1 VTTAYYARLY
11 EQRGVVARI
20 DRALTF
26 FDLSTAES
34 VVVEPDMMNFCT
46 VYGPVPTHD
55 TPAVLAAMRGQ
66 HDHLSCQMGC

>member
-11 EQRGVVARI
+11 AQAGALARI

-26 FDLSTAES
+26 LDFATDEA
-34 VVVEPDMMNFCT
+34 VVLEPDQLNFCT
-46 VYGPVPTHD
+46 VLGPVPAYE

-66 HDHLSCQMGC
+66 HDHLACCMGS